1 VGIAEIKRSLFVFR
15 SWGESDDSM
24 KANQNMIKINKN
36 PITPKQIKAIYCDRQ
51 RSQYQLAEQYRIS
64 QPLVSMIRSN
74 KRHSALTRDLPQY
87 VRKDYRHE
95 RSGRR
100 KLTPPQ
106 VKDIFTSQLSKK
118 TLTKAYGI
126 DRRTVERIRKG
137 ELHSHLTQNLSRL

>member
-1 VGIAEIKRSLFVFR
+1 MAKNKKNNKRHL
-15 SWGESDDSM
+15 
-24 KANQNMIKINKN
+24 
-36 PITPKQIKAIYCDRQ
+36 TPRQIKAIYCDRQ

-95 RSGRR
+95 KSGRR

-106 VKDIFTSQLSKK
+106 VKDIFTSQLSKQ
-118 TLTKAYGI
+118 TLAQAYGI
-126 DRRTVERIRKG
+126 DRRTVERIRHG
-137 ELHSHLTQNLSRL
+137 ELHHRVTQNMTRFS